1 MDKVW
6 RRFLLGYL
14 LSAVLMVPIGYLIL
28 QVFPLLGYD
37 DPREAP
43 IVLRTVAMS
52 AIMVTWMI
60 VSRFTAGDAYIELK
74 RRQLEKKKR

>member
-6 RRFLLGYL
+6 RRFLLGLL

-37 DPREAP
+37 DPKEAP

-52 AIMVTWMI
+52 AIIVTWVIMF
-60 VSRFTAGDAYIELK
+60 RFATGDAYNELQ

>member
-43 IVLRTVAMS
+43 IVLRGVALS
-52 AIMVTWMI
+52 AIIVTWVIM
-60 VSRFTAGDAYIELK
+60 SGFAAGDAYRELQ